1 MEGRSMHN
9 LLIIDSDTDLRKSVT
24 EFFRNNGYEMDEAS
38 DFETAVKLIGER
50 LFEVIISDYRI
61 NDGVVTDLL
70 EVDEVRSVSSMI
82 IIATERDQIDEAI
95 QAIRMGAFDYIQKPF
110 SIPEIEIKVRKAIEH
125 RRLMQETSSLHTE
138 RDILYSPE
146 NFMGDSAQI
155 KEVFELVKRISKTD
169 ASVLLTGETG
179 TGKEL
184 IAGAIHYNSQRAD
197 GPFIKVNCA
206 TLPDDTIESELFGHE
221 VGAFIGADTQKIGQ
235 FEEANSGT
243 IFLDEISEMPLGA
256 QEKLLRIIQEKEF
269 GRLGG
274 ERPIPIDVRVISATN
289 KDLIREIELKR
300 FRSDLFY
307 RLNMITINLPP
318 LRQRKGDILL
328 LTYFFQK
335 RYSEELN
342 KNIREIHPLALK
354 QLTEYTWPGNI
365 RELENTIERAV
376 LMAKV
381 DVITPEDLRIPMNMN
396 FEEWDYNSIK
406 IPPSGIKLEEL
417 ERKLLLQALKMT
429 DWVKKDAAKLL
440 GISERVLNHK
450 IKRFKISHPRW
461 IRK

>member
-1 MEGRSMHN
+1 
-9 LLIIDSDTDLRKSVT
+9 
-24 EFFRNNGYEMDEAS
+24 
-38 DFETAVKLIGER
+38 
-50 LFEVIISDYRI
+50 
-61 NDGVVTDLL
+61 
-70 EVDEVRSVSSMI
+70 
-82 IIATERDQIDEAI
+82 
-95 QAIRMGAFDYIQKPF
+95 
-110 SIPEIEIKVRKAIEH
+110 
-125 RRLMQETSSLHTE
+125 
-138 RDILYSPE
+138 
-146 NFMGDSAQI
+146 MGDSAQI

-184 IAGAIHYNSQRAD
+184 IAGAIHYNSFRAD

-206 TLPDDTIESELFGHE
+206 TIPGETIESELFGHE
-221 VGAFIGADTQKIGQ
+221 VGAFIGADAQKIGQ
-235 FEEANSGT
+235 FEEANGGT

-269 GRLGG
+269 KRLGG

-335 RYSEELN
+335 RSSEELN
-342 KNIREIHPLALK
+342 KKIREIHPLALK

-376 LMAKV
+376 LMSKD
-381 DVITPEDLRIPMNMN
+381 DVIAPEDLRIPMNMN

-406 IPPSGIKLEEL
+406 IPPSGIRLEEL

-450 IKRFKISHPRW
+450 IQRFKISHPRW
-461 IRK
+461 VRK

>member
-1 MEGRSMHN
+1 MHN
-9 LLIIDSDTDLRKSVT
+9 LLIIESDTELRKSVM
-24 EFFRNNGYEMDEAS
+24 EFFRNNGYEMEEAS
-38 DFETAVKLIGER
+38 DFEAASKLIGER

-61 NDGVVTDLL
+61 NGGVVTELL
-70 EVDEVRSVSSMI
+70 EMDEVNSVSSMI
-82 IIATERDQIDEAI
+82 IIATQKEDIDQAI

-110 SIPEIEIKVRKAIEH
+110 SIHEIEVKVRKAIEH
-125 RRLMQETSSLHTE
+125 RRLVQETSSLHTE

-184 IAGAIHYNSQRAD
+184 IAGAIHYNSLRSD

-206 TLPDDTIESELFGHE
+206 TIPAEDMESELFGHE
-221 VGAFIGADTQKIGQ
+221 VGTFIGAEEQKIGS
-235 FEEANSGT
+235 FEEANGGT
-243 IFLDEISEMPLGA
+243 IFLDEISEMPIGA

-269 GRLGG
+269 ERLGG

-307 RLNMITINLPP
+307 RLNTIMINLPP
-318 LRQRKGDILL
+318 LRQRKGDIIL

-342 KNIREIHPLALK
+342 KNIKEIHPLALK
-354 QLTEYTWPGNI
+354 SLTEYTWPGNI

-376 LMAKV
+376 LMARD
-381 DVITPEDLRIPMNMN
+381 DVLKPEDLRLPMNMN
-396 FEEWDYNSIK
+396 FEELDYNSIK

-417 ERKLLLQALKMT
+417 ERRLVLQALKIT

-440 GISERVLNHK
+440 GTSEKVLNLK
-450 IKRFKISHPRW
+450 IHRFKITHPRW
-461 IRK
+461 QRK